1 MKSKSKIKSKK
12 RLRPTTGVLRILK
25 NAYEGGFSMRAHWIL
40 ALLVAAAISAGVV
53 ESAEAQSPGGYT
65 PPAYGQTWG
74 QYYSPQDWERFYHY
88 PYVYYPQNYWGAEYF
103 KSANHPYFRYPQEMR
118 TPVYNK
124 KWFNFY
130 PSERLYHSGHHFNLD
145 VF

>member
-1 MKSKSKIKSKK
+1 M
-12 RLRPTTGVLRILK
+12 
-25 NAYEGGFSMRAHWIL
+25 L
-40 ALLVAAAISAGVV
+40 ALFVAAAVSVMADSAH
-53 ESAEAQSPGGYT
+53 AQSPGGGYT

-74 QYYSPQDWERFYHY
+74 QYQGAQDWERFYHY
-88 PYVYYPQNYWGAEYF
+88 PYVYYPQNYWGADYY
-103 KSANHPYFRYPQEMR
+103 KSSNNPYHRYPQEMR

-124 KWFNFY
+124 AWHNFY